1 MYKRQELGYKVGLIS
16 HARYSRFLR
25 KKEEI
30 SQEIERLENTC
41 LSASAEVNEFLNSLK
56 TSSIRSG
63 VSLAELLRR
72 PEISYGDVIAMGD
85 LAAIERPH
93 LDSAEMC
100 IRDTVKQR
108 KREHGFRKRMLT
120 KSGRAVL
127 ARRRAK
133 GRKVLTA

>member
-1 MYKRQELGYKVGLIS
+1 MTKGTNEPYRMMTSRAEYRLLLRQDNADLRLTELGYKVGLIS

-93 LDSAEMC
+93 LDSAAGEQAA
-100 IRDTVKQR
+100 IQIKI
-108 KREHGFRKRMLT
+108 
-120 KSGRAVL
+120 SGIH
-127 ARRRAK
+127 
-133 GRKVLTA
+133 